1 MSTMG
6 HLKEKTWLVHAAKK
20 GSLSNL
26 TDRVIDEANLFKSEC
41 ALLAAASSLK
51 STNAQF
57 LNLQQ
62 TNKLVLETNQT

>member
-20 GSLSNL
+20 ESLSKL

-41 ALLAAASSLK
+41 A
-51 STNAQF
+51 
-57 LNLQQ
+57 
-62 TNKLVLETNQT
+62 